1 MMGGRKIMKYIE
13 KELSKTI
20 AKQVRVLFWH
30 RSGGDYLLGG
40 WSNSGRQ
47 RGTEPSELHGQL
59 SNSSVYFSKACS
71 WCLCRPLFPVLDY
84 IFSLWQIHCFVASK
98 KRHVLKKSIWTWLIL
113 ILCWL
118 YSYNLST
125 KEGWKGIY
133 PSVVVLCPSLPMC
146 YPGWNKGRE
155 AGCLLRY
162 LEFAFYYS
170 LFIFIITVPHAHS
183 ALLGLLHSSFQSTF
197 TKYTGGFTNSK
208 ICLPGAPVVAQW

>member
-84 IFSLWQIHCFVASK
+84 IFSLWQIHYFVASK

-133 PSVVVLCPSLPMC
+133 PSVVSPMPFSSYVLSMDET
-146 YPGWNKGRE
+146 GRE
-155 AGCLLRY
+155 
-162 LEFAFYYS
+162 
-170 LFIFIITVPHAHS
+170 
-183 ALLGLLHSSFQSTF
+183 
-197 TKYTGGFTNSK
+197 GGW
-208 ICLPGAPVVAQW
+208 LPT